1 MAGPYNSVMKFSN
14 GEVLN
19 IYQAANVAVGTELP
33 VNKNGAA
40 VVGSQ
45 VYFKF
50 KENVDLIDFYSAN
63 TAGQFEIVADD
74 DPTGK
79 MLVTDAAVA
88 STNNGRVT
96 PRLTFR
102 GGVQYKLLERVA
114 GAA

>member
-1 MAGPYNSVMKFSN
+1 MAGPYNSVLKFSN

-19 IYQAANVAVGTELP
+19 VYQAANCAVGTELP
-33 VNKNGAA
+33 VNKLGAA
-40 VVGSQ
+40 ASTSQ

-50 KENVDLIDFYSAN
+50 KEPVELIDFYSAN

-79 MLVTDAAVA
+79 MLVTDASVA

-102 GGVQYKLLERVA
+102 ALVQYKLIERVA